1 MRQKKRGKNATKY
14 FPNIFAAITI
24 QPENTPDN
32 ESTNGAISESDSE
45 VTRSAPDE
53 GNLTIHADETLN
65 STADDSTAG
74 SGSNSIENGTD
85 SVTNDMSYP
94 VNGAN
99 HNAIGTNYTNT
110 SNNPTEI
117 GTNSTMKDSTSTM
130 NDAAS
135 TMIETDSNTNGTDS
149 SYPGTNSTVAPDQ
162 NADMDKIH
170 SEMSWKDSMVVPEEQ
185 PET

>member
-1 MRQKKRGKNATKY
+1 MQ
-14 FPNIFAAITI
+14 PNIVLMFFAAITI
-24 QPENTPDN
+24 QPENTSDN

-74 SGSNSIENGTD
+74 SSSNSTENGTD

-99 HNAIGTNYTNT
+99 HNTIGTNYTNT

-117 GTNSTMKDSTSTM
+117 GTNSTMKDT

-149 SYPGTNSTVAPDQ
+149 SYPGANSTVAPDQ

-185 PET
+185 WEI